1 MDNIIDLASEQGL
14 PLFSLRLL
22 VPPLRLMC
30 AFMWQVT
37 QQRNVMQYG
46 KLEEFVTLVTEMVP
60 ELLNSRQ
67 RTQLILGLR
76 ARMVLELCCSA
87 GSADLLTI
95 QAHLD
100 IIHTL
105 TETSLHKES
114 HGDELDASDSNFVE
128 LVQTLLGDP
137 SEREHFFQEVFPV
150 HYGPRYDTALQ
161 TLVWEFLSRLEELLP
176 VPDLTQ
182 ITAWLGAAPSVLEEC
197 GQTVFDP
204 EQLKTVLQHHQHHGN
219 LNNSHVSNYTTDTIL
234 STLSLPPIIRVVINY
249 EPDNSDNVRP
259 FSDDDED
266 HNEILDEGTDRCLE
280 DLGLSTS
287 EQQEGLSPAETSVLV
302 TPVPCDELNLDHSL
316 NVMVNA
322 DEPSQVLTCTLPPF
336 SHSEMANLCKD
347 NTDQVEKDRKQVDKK
362 EEVVRKGD
370 KKNVIKPVDK
380 KKEGSPAPQNRA
392 HVCECGKVFK
402 KPSLLT
408 LHMGVHTM
416 PHHCDQCPKRYAT
429 PGALKKHQLLHT
441 EERPFACEH
450 CDRRYRSA
458 YDLKVHVRIH
468 SGERRHMCTICK
480 KRFAHPSTLVRHTR
494 MHAGEKNYL
503 CSICGK
509 AFLSSGEVRL
519 HTRTHTGE
527 NPHTCKH
534 CGKGFKASCHLTVHL
549 RSHTG
554 ERPYTCTQCP
564 KSFTT
569 SDSLRTHI
577 YTHTG
582 EKPHRCSE
590 CGKTFTQR
598 CNMVNHMR
606 RIHRLRFS
614 KSSPTERS
622 TKSRKNALSAK
633 ETM

>member
-1 MDNIIDLASEQGL
+1 MDNIIDPASEQDL

-60 ELLNSRQ
+60 ELLSSRQ

-76 ARMVLELCCSA
+76 ARLVLELCRSKDT
-87 GSADLLTI
+87 ADLLTI

-105 TETSLHKES
+105 TEKSLHKES
-114 HGDELDASDSNFVE
+114 HGDELEAAECNFVE
-128 LVQTLLGDP
+128 LVQTLLEDP

-182 ITAWLGAAPSVLEEC
+182 TTAWLGAAPSVLEEC
-197 GQTVFDP
+197 GQSVFDP
-204 EQLKTVLQHHQHHGN
+204 EQLKAVLQHHQHHGN

-259 FSDDDED
+259 YSDDDED

-287 EQQEGLSPAETSVLV
+287 EEQEGLSPAETSVLV

-316 NVMVNA
+316 NVMVN
-322 DEPSQVLTCTLPPF
+322 EPSQVLTCTLPPF

-347 NTDQVEKDRKQVDKK
+347 IKTDQVEKDRKQVDKK

-370 KKNVIKPVDK
+370 KKRVIKQVDK
-380 KKEGSPAPQNRA
+380 KKEGFPALQNRT
-392 HVCECGKVFK
+392 HICECGKVFK

-458 YDLKVHVRIH
+458 YDLKVHIRSH
-468 SGERRHMCTICK
+468 SGERRHMCTICE

-582 EKPHRCSE
+582 EKPHQCSE

-614 KSSPTERS
+614 KSSPTERNTES
-622 TKSRKNALSAK
+622 LVKML
-633 ETM
+633 